1 MPAADYNA
9 PGCPTGCG
17 SNGTPGTDC
26 PLWPSLVNYQ
36 RTDSYKVWDLVNKL
50 CQTPLLTWK
59 WVCKYGQYAS
69 LPYLMFTYSDYTNS
83 AGWVNKILQFKN
95 IPQYTTLTET
105 GYSVKWWE
113 TVESFPEC
121 FADGDQ
127 TNVTTVKVKSADS
140 LRKFFVNDMVTIYA
154 TDYDSNNPQDS
165 EYDYT
170 VEWDTVKAMA
180 SGFQWSLNHEG
191 TDGHQDE
198 SAEWNTK
205 LTAQQW
211 DNSHT
216 ADSCCT
222 LELRAKILAIN
233 IVDMTITFNIPVTV
247 ADGDRILRDYHL
259 IASCERFETGAA
271 LEPTDYFES
280 FYQYFGWTL
289 TFTQEELNK
298 CYATPNW
305 PHDYVNAKFEA
316 LYKSLFLDVGNA
328 FWKGLNVKEIAG
340 VQEAQTMGIL
350 PAIYREAAN
359 GKNIVH
365 DLRKK
370 TSDIAKVRA
379 LLDIFEQAQQCIIEG
394 IDQTL
399 VVAGNNKFWTAL
411 TKLNPAWQSYAA
423 CMPICDEQNEVSFKV
438 KNINTV
444 YGRVEFYTDFFLQY
458 YYPNKSFAV
467 VMPKG
472 LTSMWMPEYERL
484 SVSNGSSI
492 MFDNVVPGFKVE
504 DLNILNVGKL
514 GCPTTIQIS
523 TRFALIHAGMRSGCW
538 RIIEGLY

>member
-1 MPAADYNA
+1 MPAWDLNKN
-9 PGCPTGCG
+9 GCTIGCG
-17 SNGTPGTDC
+17 TNGTPGTDC

-69 LPYLMFTYSDYTNS
+69 LPYLMFTYGDYTNAAWGTS
-83 AGWVNKILQFKN
+83 KILQFKN
-95 IPQYTTLTET
+95 VPQYTSLTET

-127 TNVTTVKVKSADS
+127 DDTNVVKVSSTDA

-154 TDYDSNNPQDS
+154 SDYASDNPQD
-165 EYDYT
+165 T
-170 VEWDTVKAMA
+170 A
-180 SGFQWSLNHEG
+180 SAGNLPDGFNWTLNHEG
-191 TDGHQDE
+191 TDGKQDE
-198 SAEWNTK
+198 NAEGNK
-205 LTAQQW
+205 ELTAQKW
-211 DNSHT
+211 DNPHEPNN
-216 ADSCCT
+216 CCT
-222 LELRAKILAIN
+222 LELRAKITAIDVVN
-233 IVDMTITFNIPVTV
+233 MTLTFNIPVSV
-247 ADGDRILRDYHL
+247 KDGDRILRDYHL

-271 LEPTDYFES
+271 LDPTDYFES
-280 FYQYFGWTL
+280 FYQYFGGTL

-328 FWKGLNVKEIAG
+328 FWKGLNVKEIQG

-365 DLRKK
+365 DLRNK

-467 VMPKG
+467 VMPKW

-484 SVSNGSSI
+484 SVSNGSTI

>member
-1 MPAADYNA
+1 MPASDQYATWCVTGCASSGA
-9 PGCPTGCG
+9 PGT
-17 SNGTPGTDC
+17 NC
-26 PLWPSLVNYQ
+26 PLGPSLVNYQ

-69 LPYLMFTYSDYTNS
+69 LPYLMFTYGDYTNA
-83 AGWVNKILQFKN
+83 AGGTSKILQFKN
-95 IPQYTTLTET
+95 VPQYTSLTET
-105 GYSVKWWE
+105 GVSVKWWE

-127 TNVTTVKVKSADS
+127 NNTTTVKVKSPDS
-140 LRKFFVNDMVTIYA
+140 LRKFFVNDMVTVYA
-154 TDYDSNNPQDS
+154 TDYATNNPQDTAS
-165 EYDYT
+165 EGNLPD
-170 VEWDTVKAMA
+170 
-180 SGFQWSLNHEG
+180 GFNWTLNHEG
-191 TDGHQDE
+191 TDGKQDE
-198 SAEWNTK
+198 NAEGNK
-205 LTAQQW
+205 ELTAQKG
-211 DNSHT
+211 DNVHEAS
-216 ADSCCT
+216 ACCT
-222 LELRAKILAIN
+222 IELRAKIVEIDPVAL
-233 IVDMTITFNIPVTV
+233 TIKFNIPVSV
-247 ADGDRILRDYHL
+247 KNGDRILRDYHL
-259 IASCERFETGAA
+259 ISSCERFETGAA

-280 FYQYFGWTL
+280 YYQYFGGSL

-298 CYATPNW
+298 CYATPNG
-305 PHDYVNAKFEA
+305 PHDYVNAKFES

-359 GKNIVH
+359 GKEIVH

-411 TKLNPAWQSYAA
+411 TKLNPARQSYAA

-444 YGRVEFYTDFFLQY
+444 YGRVEFYVDFFLQY

-484 SVSNGSSI
+484 SVSNGSSV

>member
-1 MPAADYNA
+1 MPAWNLNEN
-9 PGCPTGCG
+9 GCTYGCG
-17 SNGTPGTDC
+17 VNGTPGTDC
-26 PLWPSLVNYQ
+26 PLGPSLVNYQ

-50 CQTPLLTWK
+50 CQTPLLTCK
-59 WVCKYGQYAS
+59 WVCKYWQYAS
-69 LPYLMFTYSDYTNS
+69 LPYLMFTYSDYTN
-83 AGWVNKILQFKN
+83 AAWGVNKILQFKN

-127 TNVTTVKVKSADS
+127 VNTNVIKVSSADN
-140 LRKFFVNDMVTIYA
+140 LRKFFKNDMVTIYA
-154 TDYDSNNPQDS
+154 TDYNSNNPQDTAS
-165 EYDYT
+165 EGHLPD
-170 VEWDTVKAMA
+170 
-180 SGFQWSLNHEG
+180 GFNWSLNHEG
-191 TDGHQDE
+191 TDGKQDE
-198 SAEWNTK
+198 NAEGNK
-205 LTAQQW
+205 PLTAQKG
-211 DNSHT
+211 DNPHEPEN
-216 ADSCCT
+216 CCQ
-222 LELRAKILAIN
+222 LELRAKITN
-233 IVDMTITFNIPVTV
+233 IDPVNLEITFNIPVTV
-247 ADGDRILRDYHL
+247 KNGDRILRDYHL

-298 CYATPNW
+298 CYATPNG

-328 FWKGLNVKEIAG
+328 FWKGLNVKEIQG

-359 GKNIVH
+359 GKNIIH
-365 DLRKK
+365 DLRNK

-379 LLDIFEQAQQCIIEG
+379 LLAIFEDAQQCIIEG